1 MFSSAL
7 RLQST
12 GATLRSNLDGTAGRR
27 ADTWS
32 PEGSHVFFNGEPRM
46 SSDKL
51 LIDIFGL
58 IVSADG
64 ISAIA
69 AAVIIVFVLAR
80 RQPR

>member
-1 MFSSAL
+1 
-7 RLQST
+7 
-12 GATLRSNLDGTAGRR
+12 
-27 ADTWS
+27 
-32 PEGSHVFFNGEPRM
+32 M